1 MQRETFPQSHPR
13 CAGESLAQ
21 ENLGMFPLFPCVF
34 SNPVSRSCCLY
45 RISVTPSPSLSL
57 LGPTA
62 GRDLQESHRSLGI
75 PPSPP
80 AVPEF
85 VVSVLQ
91 LPEFSLPAWKGA
103 GMELRQEGEG
113 YAPHQ
118 SQAFGCLAGSCL
130 WALSTV
136 TGLLPFIVQS
146 SLQTLS
152 FSSSPHSPITQMEP

>member
-1 MQRETFPQSHPR
+1 
-13 CAGESLAQ
+13 
-21 ENLGMFPLFPCVF
+21 MFPLFPCVF

-45 RISVTPSPSLSL
+45 RISFTPSPSLSL

-62 GRDLQESHRSLGI
+62 GRELWESHRSLGI

-103 GMELRQEGEG
+103 GMELGQEGEG
-113 YAPHQ
+113 YAPHE
-118 SQAFGCLAGSCL
+118 SQAFECLAGSCL

-152 FSSSPHSPITQMEP
+152 FSSSPSSPITQMEP